1 MWIEHGFEHLT
12 LEQPTGLTI
21 GAFDGVHLGHQALIR
36 WLVANAR
43 GAGWAPV
50 VLTFDPLPRQV
61 FDPDAADLLSDLDD
75 RLPMFADLGVD
86 GVVVQPFDEEVA
98 AIPPR
103 AFAAQLRTH
112 LNLRGL
118 WVGPDFALG
127 RERTGD
133 VVALQAI
140 GEEQGFE
147 VHVFDEVVRWG
158 GAPVRSSRIRRAVR
172 AGDVATARGCLGRP
186 YRLTGQ
192 VARGDQRGRT
202 LGFPTANLH
211 LPSARLTPAHGV
223 YICRAHLAR
232 GSFRAITNVGTRP
245 TFNHR
250 PPRVEAYLMDFSER
264 IYGERL
270 QLDFLH
276 RLRDERKFES
286 AEALIRQMHRDEA
299 EARAWFAKHEY
310 EDEKT
315 RQKAPSLLAGR

>member
-1 MWIEHGFEHLT
+1 MWIEHGVEHLT

-36 WLVANAR
+36 WLVDNAR
-43 GAGWAPV
+43 AAGWSPV

-61 FDPDAADLLSDLDD
+61 LDPEYCGLLSDLDD
-75 RLPMFADLGVD
+75 RLPIFADLGVD
-86 GVVVQPFDEEVA
+86 GVVVVPFDEEVA
-98 AIPPR
+98 EVPAR
-103 AFAAQLRTH
+103 AFTAKLRTH
-112 LNLRGL
+112 LSLRGL

-133 VVALQAI
+133 VAALQSL
-140 GEEQGFE
+140 GDEQGFE
-147 VHVFDEVVRWG
+147 VHVFDEVVRWE

-192 VARGDQRGRT
+192 VVRGDQRGRT

-211 LPSARLTPAHGV
+211 LPAARLTPAHGV
-223 YICRAHLAR
+223 YVCRAHLAR

-250 PPRVEAYLMDFSER
+250 PPRVEAYLMSFSER

-270 QLDFLH
+270 QLEFLH
-276 RLRDERKFES
+276 RLRDEVKFES
-286 AEALIRQMHRDEA
+286 AEALIRQMHRDEV
-299 EARAWFAKHEY
+299 EARAWFAKHEH
-310 EDEKT
+310 EET
-315 RQKAPSLLAGR
+315 RQKAPSLLAGG

>member
-36 WLVANAR
+36 WLVDNAR

-133 VVALQAI
+133 VAALQAI

-172 AGDVATARGCLGRP
+172 AGDVAMARGCLGRP

-202 LGFPTANLH
+202 LGLPHRESASALGAIGARARRLH
-211 LPSARLTPAHGV
+211 LPGASGAGQLLGDHQHRHAAHVQPSTAPRGGLPDGFLG
-223 YICRAHLAR
+223 AHLRRAASVGLPASPAR
-232 GSFRAITNVGTRP
+232 RGEVRFGGGAD
-245 TFNHR
+245 
-250 PPRVEAYLMDFSER
+250 PPDASRR
-264 IYGERL
+264 GRGPRL
-270 QLDFLH
+270 V
-276 RLRDERKFES
+276 R
-286 AEALIRQMHRDEA
+286 
-299 EARAWFAKHEY
+299 EARI
-310 EDEKT
+310 
-315 RQKAPSLLAGR
+315 